1 MKTIS
6 LLVSLSIFAN
16 CAIAQTVLAKTGSK
30 VSQAD
35 AQIALDFH
43 NKVRKDVGT
52 VPLKW
57 SAELAQY
64 AQAWADNLANTGCD
78 MKHRPNS
85 GEWKQIHGENIFW
98 GSGKDYR
105 TSSGFIRNHPS

>member
-1 MKTIS
+1 MKTIF
-6 LLVSLSIFAN
+6 LLVFLSIVAN
-16 CAIAQTVLAKTGSK
+16 CAWAQTVPATTGSK

-52 VPLKW
+52 DPLKW

-64 AQAWADNLANTGCD
+64 AQTWADNLAGTGCE
-78 MKHRPNS
+78 MKHCVAIGYFGQRLESKN
-85 GEWKQIHGENIFW
+85 
-98 GSGKDYR
+98 
-105 TSSGFIRNHPS
+105 